1 MPPKETSEEKKPS
14 LAQFDLTGANKEQK
28 SLHTYASDLADVI
41 KSGQGSA
48 AKIAIAEADKKRKA
62 AENKSPLSTKN
73 ILFTGIASLLI
84 IGAGALVIWALYKQ
98 QIKTVPIEE
107 TSFEIRPLVRI
118 DTQEGLDITE
128 KKGVQLKDIIS
139 RKLKS
144 VAPRLNTIEQIYF
157 SQKDL
162 TSTTVVT
169 TEQLFSMLELKTPET
184 LKRTLSSNFT
194 LGTHAFSGNGPFL
207 LLQVDSYPTAFTGM
221 MTWEQSLFEE
231 WYQLFGIDVS
241 GDNKYL
247 LGEPFR
253 DKVIQNQDTRAIIDK
268 TGTAMFFY
276 AFLGEKK
283 DLLIITTKESTLKEV
298 LNRLTAVKKISQ

>member
-1 MPPKETSEEKKPS
+1 MQPIESEDEKKPS
-14 LAQFDLTGANKEQK
+14 MAQFDLTGANKEQK

-73 ILFTGIASLLI
+73 IIFTGIASLLI
-84 IGAGALVIWALYKQ
+84 IGAGALIIWGLYKQ

-107 TSFEIRPLVRI
+107 TSFEIKPLVRI

-144 VAPRLNTIEQIYF
+144 IAPRLNTIEQIYF

-169 TEQLFSMLELKTPET
+169 TDQLFSMLELKTPET

-194 LGTHAFSGNGPFL
+194 LGVHAFSGNGPFL
-207 LLQVDSYPTAFTGM
+207 LFQVDSYPTAFTGM

-241 GDNKYL
+241 GENKYL

-268 TGTAMFFY
+268 TGKAIFFY

-298 LNRLTAVKKISQ
+298 LNRLTAVKKI

>member
-1 MPPKETSEEKKPS
+1 MPPKESEDVKKPS
-14 LAQFDLTGANKEQK
+14 MAQFDLTGANKEQK

-48 AKIAIAEADKKRKA
+48 AKIAIAEADKKRKV

-73 ILFTGIASLLI
+73 IVFTGVASLLI
-84 IGAGALVIWALYKQ
+84 IGAGALIIWSLYKQ

-107 TSFEIRPLVRI
+107 VSFEIKPLVRI

-128 KKGVQLKDIIS
+128 KKGVQLKDIIG

-144 VAPRLNTIEQIYF
+144 MAPRLNTIGQVYF
-157 SQKDL
+157 TQKDL
-162 TSTTVVT
+162 TSTTMIKT
-169 TEQLFSMLELKTPET
+169 TDLMSMLELKTPDT
-184 LKRTLSSNFT
+184 LKRTLGGNFT
-194 LGTHAFSGNGPFL
+194 LGVHAFSGNGPFL
-207 LLQVDSYPTAFTGM
+207 LFQVDSYPTAFTGM
-221 MTWEQSLFEE
+221 MAWEQSLFEE

-241 GDNKYL
+241 GENKYL

-253 DKVIQNQDTRAIIDK
+253 DKVIQNQDTRAILDK
-268 TGTAMFFY
+268 TGTAIFFY

-298 LNRLTAVKKISQ
+298 LNRLTAVKKL

>member
-1 MPPKETSEEKKPS
+1 MQPKESEDVKKPS
-14 LAQFDLTGANKEQK
+14 MAQFDLTGANKEQK

-48 AKIAIAEADKKRKA
+48 AKIAIAEADKKRKV

-73 ILFTGIASLLI
+73 IVFTGVASLLI
-84 IGAGALVIWALYKQ
+84 VAAGALVIWSLYKQ

-107 TSFEIRPLVRI
+107 TSFEIKPLVRI

-139 RKLKS
+139 RKLRS
-144 VAPRLNTIEQIYF
+144 ITPRLNTISQIYF
-157 SQKDL
+157 TQKDL
-162 TSTTVVT
+162 TSKTIVT
-169 TEQLFSMLELKTPET
+169 TEQLFSMLELKTPDT

-194 LGTHAFSGNGPFL
+194 LGVHAFSGNGPFL
-207 LLQVDSYPTAFTGM
+207 LFQVDSYPTAFTGM

-241 GDNKYL
+241 GENKYL

-268 TGTAMFFY
+268 TGTAIFFY

-298 LNRLTAVKKISQ
+298 LNRLTAVKKL